1 MAINTGPDVNTYQI
15 PEVELGDTFNT
26 WRDITNLAVYKLNK
40 LKAYEGVSGD
50 EVTVLNSPS
59 GTFAFRL
66 ADTIQYGH
74 TFQGAIRFTNG
85 VTFDGD
91 VTFNASTFT
100 VNANTVTIDDYNIIL
115 GASATSSDSAI
126 STAGGGGILL
136 YRGTVGGTAE
146 WLWLTNQI
154 HGFTGIW
161 RANAHIGFSGAT
173 HGIVPS
179 GNGILP
185 VHGSGIR
192 FDGGA
197 TTEHGLQISLLN
209 DHGATDANRTIEF
222 SRYTLAGSTA
232 FMEVLNGTTYGQRP
246 FVRIENGVNRK
257 VVKTSGAHSLQFGMP
272 VRYDVGSANKYVAA
286 EADNS
291 TNAEVIGLVSEVIS
305 STEFELTFLGE
316 IFGDFASVLDDS
328 GGQLTEGA
336 VYYLSPYN
344 PGKITSVQ
352 PLAGGQVQK
361 AVLIATGT
369 KSAVVLPFTGGELAT
384 PIQVSN
390 ASSLTTRI
398 NQLNRFR
405 LGDFVRFKPYASG
418 VTLRYFTNLAQ
429 NGNTADQ
436 YHPTGVYVK
445 AQANTAAEAEVA
457 GMVVAVGGQTG
468 ANINSVVYQTFDVL
482 IDGFFDG
489 ITYTYSTALTPGN
502 VYWLATD
509 CAATPPAISS
519 SYPDKHTTALENNTP
534 SFQISA
540 PLPTASMQNP
550 VSKAVFLS
558 TGARAGYLYADRGV
572 IGAFPTVQGA
582 SVDVGRILVTDI
594 RDGISGDLVISRYD
608 GAVQGKEVIRIAA
621 GTSKFPNSKGIT
633 GYVGIGTDL
642 SGSPWSNWGNGA
654 AGNRIIAPLDVIGHV
669 RVGEVVTSTPQGR
682 PLIVSRYRGDD
693 VAQGTCAPAYNVIG
707 TQHDTGNL
715 QIGYGV
721 QGATTS
727 SLFTSTLPFA
737 IAKSSLIVGA
747 CAAQNEG
754 VLSFLTQSSTTTPVN
769 GTSTLTEHFRM
780 SGPTAYFSGSVG
792 FGVAAPIL
800 ISGYGRSITATSTTG
815 AALVLTDSDA
825 TSGSRVGFLSQ
836 KDGVLRLGKAA
847 DAGASPTAQVTILAD
862 GKVGIGTETPLQA
875 LHVIGQIL
883 ASQDITALSDRR
895 LKTNIS
901 AISDAL
907 DKVLKLNGVL
917 YTNTEGSRRTG
928 LIAQDVLSV
937 LPEAVHTAPD
947 AEGYHSLAYGNLV
960 GLLVE
965 AIKELNRKIDALGVK
980 PCSGGGNESPP
991 ESN

>member
-100 VNANTVTIDDYNIIL
+100 VNANTVTIDDYSIVL
-115 GASATSSDSAI
+115 GASATSSDGAI
-126 STAGGGGILL
+126 STAGGGGVLL

-192 FDGGA
+192 IDGGA

-232 FMEVLNGTTYGQRP
+232 FIEVLNGTTYGQRP
-246 FVRIENGVNRK
+246 FVKIDNGVNRK
-257 VVKTSGAHSLQFGMP
+257 TVKTAGAHGLLFGMP
-272 VRYDVGSANKYVAA
+272 VKYDAGNPNKYVAA
-286 EADNS
+286 EADSS
-291 TNAEVIGLVSEVIS
+291 TNAEVIGVVSEVIS
-305 STEFELTFLGE
+305 AIEFELTFVGE
-316 IFGDFASVLDDS
+316 IFGDFGSVLDDS
-328 GGQLTEGA
+328 AGQLTEGA

-384 PIQVSN
+384 PVQITN

-398 NQLNRFR
+398 NQFNRFR
-405 LGDFVRFKPYASG
+405 LGDFVRFNPYPSG
-418 VTLRYFTNLAQ
+418 VTLRYFTNAAG

-436 YHPTGVYVK
+436 YHPTGIYVK
-445 AQANTAAEAEVA
+445 AQANTAPEAEVA
-457 GMVVAVGGQTG
+457 GMVVAVGGATG
-468 ANINSVVYQTFDVL
+468 NNINNLVYQNFDILV
-482 IDGFFDG
+482 DGFFDG
-489 ITYTYSTALTPGN
+489 ITYTYGTALTPGN
-502 VYWLATD
+502 VYWLAVG
-509 CAATPPAISS
+509 CAAAPPALSL

-534 SFQISA
+534 SFQPSA
-540 PLPTASMQNP
+540 PTVSQQ
-550 VSKAVFLS
+550 VSKAVFLA

-572 IGAFPTVQGA
+572 LGGVVTVQGA
-582 SVDVGRILVTDI
+582 SVDVGRILITDL
-594 RDGISGDLVISRYD
+594 RDGVSGDLVVSHYS
-608 GAVQGKEVIRIAA
+608 GAIQGREVMRIAA
-621 GTSKFPNSKGIT
+621 GTSNFANSKGIT
-633 GYVGIGTDL
+633 GYVGMGSNVA
-642 SGSPWSNWGNGA
+642 SGSPWSNWGSGA
-654 AGNRIIAPLDVIGHV
+654 AGNRIIAPLDLIGHARIGDV
-669 RVGEVVTSTPQGR
+669 LTSTPQGR
-682 PLIVSRYRGDD
+682 PLIVSRYQATDT
-693 VAQGTCAPAYNVIG
+693 VSGTSAPAYNVIG
-707 TQHDTGNL
+707 TEYGTGNL

-727 SLFTSTLPFA
+727 ALFTSTLPFA
-737 IAKSSLIVGA
+737 TAKSSLIVGA
-747 CAAQNEG
+747 CAGQNEG
-754 VLSFLTQSSTTTPVN
+754 VLSFLTQSSATTPVN
-769 GTSTLTEHFRM
+769 GISTLTEHFRM

-800 ISGYGRSITATSTTG
+800 ITGYGRSITATSNTG

-825 TSGSRVGFLSQ
+825 SSGSRVGFLSQ
-836 KDGVLRLGKAA
+836 KDGVLRLGKAG
-847 DAGASPTAQVTILAD
+847 DAGASPTAHVTILLAD
-862 GKVGIGTETPLQA
+862 GKVGIGTEAPTQA

-980 PCSGGGNESPP
+980 PCSGGVDETPP
-991 ESN
+991 QVN